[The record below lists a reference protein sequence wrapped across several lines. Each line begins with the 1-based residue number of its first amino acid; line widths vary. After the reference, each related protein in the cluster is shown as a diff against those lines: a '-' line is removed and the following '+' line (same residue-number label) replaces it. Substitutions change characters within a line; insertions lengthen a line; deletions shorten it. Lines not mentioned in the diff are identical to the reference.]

1 MASTVT
7 DTVDDK
13 IKKRRLLIVL
23 CIWYYVAGIEYG
35 LIFSSLN
42 SYLQILGAQPFYLG
56 LALAAFPFSGLL
68 LATVFG
74 RLTDRLGK
82 IRPTLLIGMSF
93 SIVGNALYFCI
104 ADKNVVVAGRFLSG
118 IGNSIDGAVMGYAGL
133 IKGASKRASTFALLL
148 VTKQTGTIMVPLW
161 QRLIKILQP
170 TLLPNYHAESTY
182 GLCLAFFLGMQFFA
196 SIILATI
203 GNIAP
208 GGGR

>member
-133 IKGASKRASTFALLL
+133 IKGARYVHDS
-148 VTKQTGTIMVPLW
+148 V
-161 QRLIKILQP
+161 
-170 TLLPNYHAESTY
+170 
-182 GLCLAFFLGMQFFA
+182 
-196 SIILATI
+196 
-203 GNIAP
+203 
-208 GGGR
+208 